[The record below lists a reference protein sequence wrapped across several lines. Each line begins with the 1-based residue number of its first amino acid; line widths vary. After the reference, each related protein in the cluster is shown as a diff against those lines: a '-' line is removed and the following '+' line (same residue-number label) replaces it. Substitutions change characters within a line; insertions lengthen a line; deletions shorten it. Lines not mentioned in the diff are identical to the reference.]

1 MLDKSTTQRLRSLPV
16 EAVAE
21 RLGLRVVRHKSLCP
35 FHDDHHA
42 SLSYSPARNTF
53 RCFVCD
59 ARGGTIDLVM
69 RHLNMSFP
77 DACRWLANGTNI
89 ILDTYRPRT
98 PTADRPARPFD
109 AARYARL
116 FEHPWLSDEART
128 FLFTERRLNPRV
140 VSWCR
145 LTSWTDR
152 QGTHWLQTPYFDASG
167 QLIGLQN
174 RNLDYGKQKGDE
186 GEEDKRSMD
195 KGNGSENDVKT
206 AMADGSKDEA
216 QTCSCFASTS
226 LSPCSSKQ
234 QPPEDKEGE
243 REVMRGLIEGA
254 EGKDNAKQEQGS
266 DAKQEQGSDAK
277 QGQGSDAKQGR
288 AIDAKQGQAV
298 EAKPESR
305 EAPRFRFPYGSRCT
319 VYNLPVTAML
329 RPGEPLFITEGCSDC
344 WAMLSAGHKAI
355 AIPSATLLSQADKTL
370 LRDLAQRLGTS
381 FHMFPDRDAPG
392 ERLFMQLREVLPGL
406 QHHQLPVDCKDFAEY
421 YVSALAKNKLGGYG

>member
-42 SLSYSPARNTF
+42 SLSYSTSRNTF

-98 PTADRPARPFD
+98 PTVDRPARPFD

-186 GEEDKRSMD
+186 G
-195 KGNGSENDVKT
+195 DVT
-206 AMADGSKDEA
+206 
-216 QTCSCFASTS
+216 
-226 LSPCSSKQ
+226 
-234 QPPEDKEGE
+234 
-243 REVMRGLIEGA
+243 GA
-254 EGKDNAKQEQGS
+254 EGKQG
-266 DAKQEQGSDAK
+266 QGVEGDGK
-277 QGQGSDAKQGR
+277 QGQGS
-288 AIDAKQGQAV
+288 
-298 EAKPESR
+298 ESR

-355 AIPSATLLSQADKTL
+355 AIPSATLLSQADKAL
-370 LRDLAQRLGTS
+370 LRDLAQRLDTS